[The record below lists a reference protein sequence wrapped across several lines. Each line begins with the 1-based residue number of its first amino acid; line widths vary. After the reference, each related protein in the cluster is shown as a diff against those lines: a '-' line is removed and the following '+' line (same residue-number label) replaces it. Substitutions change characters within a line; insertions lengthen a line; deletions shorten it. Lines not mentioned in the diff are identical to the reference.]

1 MSTARGLVLL
11 AHGARDPRWAE
22 PLERLRE
29 RIATRAGELAV
40 ELAYL
45 EHLQPDVA
53 AAVSR
58 LAERGCERVTVVPVF
73 LGQGGHVRRDVPDS
87 IDAIRRRFP
96 SLDIRIAE
104 SIGDDP
110 AVIDAIATYC
120 LGTLR

>member
-58 LAERGCERVTVVPVF
+58 LAERGCERITVVPVF